1 MPRSIS
7 TNWHIH
13 DEFMTGTGRFYD
25 TWSTAVIKIGP
36 DELTFYAHNIEAAQ
50 RLRKTFIEL
59 ANVLG
64 SHISRMEN
72 HKAHDLLKEIFNDDH
87 E

>member
-64 SHISRMEN
+64 SHISRMETYN
-72 HKAHDLLKEIFNDDH
+72 FDNNE
-87 E
+87 